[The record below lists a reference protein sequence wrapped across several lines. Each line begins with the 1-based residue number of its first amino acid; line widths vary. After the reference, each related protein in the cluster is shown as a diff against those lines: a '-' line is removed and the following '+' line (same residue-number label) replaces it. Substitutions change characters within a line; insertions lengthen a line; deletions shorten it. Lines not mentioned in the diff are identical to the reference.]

1 MGIDDETAPAGLH
14 TLTALPPA
22 PVGREASAYCAPG
35 RTVFG
40 TLAGAPAGS
49 WARAMRG
56 GRQAALVAAVWTA
69 AFVGGLAVAV
79 ATVPGPDAGTVADP
93 PITSPARAGAGA
105 GTTGVALPPPT
116 VGAPV
121 TTVTT
126 SVAPTPSA
134 TDVTEPATSE
144 DRGPSSRGKG
154 NGQDPPGQA
163 GKAHG
168 RD

>member
-1 MGIDDETAPAGLH
+1 MGIEDETAPAGLH

-40 TLAGAPAGS
+40 TRAGAPAGG
-49 WARAMRG
+49 WVRALQG

-69 AFVGGLAVAV
+69 AFVGGLTVAV
-79 ATVPGPDAGTVADP
+79 ATVPEPDAGTVADP
-93 PITSPARAGAGA
+93 PVTSLVGA
-105 GTTGVALPPPT
+105 GTRTTGDPPPT
-116 VGAPV
+116 VGAPA

-126 SVAPTPSA
+126 AVAPATPAA
-134 TDVTEPATSE
+134 THVTEPATSE
-144 DRGPSSRGKG
+144 DGGPSGRGKG
-154 NGQDPPGQA
+154 NGEGPPGQA
-163 GKAHG
+163 GKGHG